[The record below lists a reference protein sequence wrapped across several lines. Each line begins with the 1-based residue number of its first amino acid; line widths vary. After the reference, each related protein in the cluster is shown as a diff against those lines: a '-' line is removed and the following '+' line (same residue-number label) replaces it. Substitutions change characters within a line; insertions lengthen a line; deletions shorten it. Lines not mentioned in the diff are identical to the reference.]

1 MLKQFFQHW
10 EIILLIGISLEVLFC
25 FTNLGILA
33 QFPHLGK
40 CLFSLVN
47 HWNNYFILRMLVYY
61 NDLPIMGNVVIHWKT
76 IGIFL
81 LFYQHWYI
89 VTISQYWEMLLFIR
103 KLLKQL
109 FFSTNFDKLEQFSN
123 TGKCWYSLEN
133 NRNIPFILTILIYQK
148 N

>member
-1 MLKQFFQHW
+1 MVLYWGIIGILTTILTLEKWYKYQYWYVKIVSQHW

-47 HWNNYFILRMLVYY
+47 HWNNYFILWMLVYY

-81 LFYQHWYI
+81 LFYQNWYI
-89 VTISQYWEMLLFIR
+89 VTISQYWEMLLIIR
-103 KLLKQL
+103 KLLK
-109 FFSTNFDKLEQFSN
+109 
-123 TGKCWYSLEN
+123 
-133 NRNIPFILTILIYQK
+133 
-148 N
+148 

>member
-1 MLKQFFQHW
+1 MVLYWGIIGILTTILTLEKWYKYQYWYVKIVSQHW

-47 HWNNYFILRMLVYY
+47 HWNNYFILWMLVYY
-61 NDLPIMGNVVIHWKT
+61 NDLLIMGNVVIHWKT

-81 LFYQHWYI
+81 LFYQNWYI
-89 VTISQYWEMLLFIR
+89 VTISQYWEMLLIIR
-103 KLLKQL
+103 KLLK
-109 FFSTNFDKLEQFSN
+109 
-123 TGKCWYSLEN
+123 
-133 NRNIPFILTILIYQK
+133 
-148 N
+148 